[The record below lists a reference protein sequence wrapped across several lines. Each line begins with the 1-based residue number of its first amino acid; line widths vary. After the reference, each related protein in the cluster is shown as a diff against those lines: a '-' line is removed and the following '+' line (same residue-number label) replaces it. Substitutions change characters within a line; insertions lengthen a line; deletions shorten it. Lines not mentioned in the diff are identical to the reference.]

1 MGELNALFHGF
12 SVVLSPMN
20 LVLMFVGI
28 VLGVLIGVLPGLGG
42 ANGVAILLPLTFS
55 MSPTSAII
63 MLSCIYWGALFGGA
77 ITSILFNIPGEPWS
91 VATTFDGYPMAQNGR
106 AGAALTAAFTSSFF
120 GAFVAVVMITFLAPL
135 VAKFALKFGPPEY
148 FAVYLLTFCSFVGM
162 GKGSPFKILASM
174 AIGFALAAVG
184 MDTVTGQL
192 RLTFGLP
199 ELMRGFD
206 FLIAVIGLF
215 GIGEILL
222 SMEEGLAFSGK
233 SARINP
239 RIVLETWKLLP
250 RYWVTSIRSALV
262 GIWMGITPGG
272 ATPASFMSYGLA
284 KKMSKDGARFGTG
297 QIEGVV
303 APETAAHAAG
313 TSALLPMLA
322 LGIPGS
328 PTAAVLLGGL
338 LIWGLQPGPLLFIEQ
353 KDFVWGLIAS
363 MYLGNL
369 AGLIV
374 VLTTVPLFASI
385 LRIPFSIIAPVIVVI
400 CAIGAYTVHN
410 AMLDIWLM
418 LVFGV
423 VGYIFKKLDYPL
435 APLVLALV
443 LGDNAE
449 NAFRQAMLL
458 SQGELSILWSNPL
471 VGSISTLAIILLL
484 WPLVSL
490 ILAKVRPPKRRDFAA
505 EQPVD

>member
-1 MGELNALFHGF
+1 MTELSALFHGF
-12 SVVLSPMN
+12 SVILTPMN
-20 LVLMFVGI
+20 LLLMLVGI
-28 VLGVLIGVLPGLGG
+28 TLGVLIGVLPGLGG
-42 ANGVAILLPLTFS
+42 ANGVAILLPLTFT

-77 ITSILFNIPGEPWS
+77 ITSVLFNIPGEPWS
-91 VATTFDGYPMAQNGR
+91 VATTFDGYPMAQKGQ
-106 AGAALTAAFTSSFF
+106 AGQALTAAFTSSFV

-135 VAKFALKFGPPEY
+135 VAKFALKFGPPEF

-192 RLTFGLP
+192 RLTFGIE

-239 RIVLETWKLLP
+239 KVVFETWKQLP
-250 RYWVTSIRSALV
+250 RYWMTSIRSSLV

-284 KKMSKDGARFGTG
+284 KKMSKDGAKFGTG
-297 QIEGVV
+297 QIEGVI

-338 LIWGLQPGPLLFIEQ
+338 LIWGLQPGPLLFVEQ

-410 AMLDIWLM
+410 AMLDVWLM
-418 LVFGV
+418 MLFGV
-423 VGYIFKKLDYPL
+423 VGYVFKKLDYPL

-443 LGDNAE
+443 LGDKAE
-449 NAFRQAMLL
+449 DSFRQAMLV
-458 SQGELSILWSNPL
+458 SQGDLSIMVSNPL
-471 VGSISTLAIILLL
+471 VGTITGLALLL
-484 WPLVSL
+484 LAWPLISRV
-490 ILAKVRPPKRRDFAA
+490 IAKVRPPKASSFAA

>member
-1 MGELNALFHGF
+1 MSEIGALLHGF
-12 SVVLSPMN
+12 SVVVTPMN
-20 LVLMFVGI
+20 FGLMLVGI
-28 VLGVLIGVLPGLGG
+28 SLGVLIGVLPGLGG
-42 ANGVAILLPLTFS
+42 ANGVAILLPLTFT

-91 VATTFDGYPMAQNGR
+91 VATTFDGHPMAQKGQ
-106 AGAALTAAFTSSFF
+106 AGAALTAAFTSSFV
-120 GAFVAVVMITFLAPL
+120 GALVAVVMITFLAPL
-135 VAKFALKFGPPEY
+135 VAKFALKFGAPEF

-192 RLTFGLP
+192 RLTFGIE

-233 SARINP
+233 SAKINP
-239 RIVLETWKLLP
+239 KVVLETWKQLP
-250 RYWVTSIRSALV
+250 KYWMTSVRSSLV

-284 KKMSKDGARFGTG
+284 KKMSKDGAKFGTG
-297 QIEGVV
+297 QIEGVI

-338 LIWGLQPGPLLFIEQ
+338 LIWGLQPGPLLFVEQ

-418 LVFGV
+418 LAFGV
-423 VGYIFKKLDYPL
+423 VGYVFKKLDYPL

-443 LGDNAE
+443 LGDKAE
-449 NAFRQAMLL
+449 DSFRQAMLV
-458 SQGELSILWSNPL
+458 SQGDLSIMVSNPL
-471 VGSISTLAIILLL
+471 VGTITGLALLL
-484 WPLVSL
+484 LVWPLISKL
-490 ILAKVRPPKRRDFAA
+490 IARVRRPKPAAFAA

>member
-1 MGELNALFHGF
+1 MDEIGSLMQGF
-12 SVVLSPMN
+12 AVVLTPMN
-20 LVLMFVGI
+20 MVLMFVGV

-42 ANGVAILLPLTFS
+42 ANGVAILLPLTFT

-91 VATTFDGYPMAQNGR
+91 VATTFDGYPMAQRGR
-106 AGAALTAAFTSSFF
+106 AGQALTAAFTSSFV
-120 GAFVAVVMITFLAPL
+120 GALVAVVMITFMAPL
-135 VAKFALKFGPPEY
+135 VAKFALKFGAPEY

-162 GKGSPFKILASM
+162 GKGSPFKIMVAM
-174 AIGFALAAVG
+174 ALGFALAAVG

-192 RLTFGLP
+192 RLTFGQP

-222 SMEEGLAFSGK
+222 SMEEGLNFSGK
-233 SARINP
+233 SAKLDP
-239 RIVLETWKLLP
+239 KVVWETWKELP
-250 RYWVTSIRSALV
+250 KYWVTSLRSSAV

-284 KKMSKDGARFGTG
+284 KKMSKNGANFGKG
-297 QIEGVV
+297 EIEGVI

-313 TSALLPMLA
+313 TAALLPMLA

-338 LIWGLQPGPLLFIEQ
+338 LIWGLQPGPLLFVEQ

-363 MYLGNL
+363 MYLVNIV
-369 AGLIV
+369 GLIV
-374 VLTTVPLFASI
+374 VLSTVPLFASI

-400 CAIGAYTVHN
+400 CAIGAYTMHS
-410 AMLDIWLM
+410 AMLDVWFM
-418 LVFGV
+418 LGFGLI
-423 VGYIFKKLDYPL
+423 GYVFKKLDYPL

-443 LGDNAE
+443 LGDKAE
-449 NAFRQAMLL
+449 DSFRQAMLV
-458 SQGELSILWSNPL
+458 SQGDLGIMWSNTL
-471 VGSISTLAIILLL
+471 VGSITTLALLMLL
-484 WPLVSL
+484 WPL
-490 ILAKVRPPKRRDFAA
+490 IAKALAKVRPPKKSDLPDRPID
-505 EQPVD
+505 